1 LVDGSPDTLSEHVEP
16 LSLLR
21 APHGVLYVTGNHE
34 YYWGVERWLGK
45 IQKLGMRPMM
55 NENFILNIG
64 GAKILIAGVTDTS
77 GEMFK
82 VEHRSDPRKAI
93 KNSEN
98 SDYKVLLA
106 HRPDSYLE
114 AEAAGFNLQL
124 SGHTHAGQFFPFNF
138 IVALAHKYYR
148 GLNLYKRLLIYV
160 NSGTGY
166 WGPANRFA
174 VPSEITLIE
183 LKRS

>member
-1 LVDGSPDTLSEHVEP
+1 HVEP

-34 YYWGVERWLGK
+34 YYWGVERWLEK
-45 IQKLGMRPMM
+45 IKQLGMQPLL
-55 NENFILNIG
+55 NENLILNIG

-77 GEMFK
+77 AEMFK

-93 KNSEN
+93 KNSDN
-98 SDYKVLLA
+98 SDFKVLLA

-138 IVALAHKYYR
+138 IVALVHKYYR
-148 GLNLYKRLLIYV
+148 GLNLYKRMWVYV